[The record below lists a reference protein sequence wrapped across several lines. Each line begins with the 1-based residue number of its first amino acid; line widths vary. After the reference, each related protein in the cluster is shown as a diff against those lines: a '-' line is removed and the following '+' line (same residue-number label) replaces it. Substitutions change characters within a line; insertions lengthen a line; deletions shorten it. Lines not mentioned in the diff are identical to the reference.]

1 MPSASSLPKML
12 SLSRLKLK
20 KSFFWDFYL
29 IIFISI
35 ILGFFWEY
43 IPQLGGTVGYEM
55 NLSTHRCRK
64 ICPHDKERSLHSGR
78 CIKKCQKG
86 YKHHSRSGHCV
97 PNGYIESPKKKSK
110 LEQKLSASIKRNI
123 KLAAKLAVC
132 RQKLESSK
140 KRRIVPIPVPKHSS
154 TKKTLLTDTPMRGW
168 PQTEKVY
175 DDFLNGLL
183 KRYGKEG
190 DNMNKYYAW

>member
-1 MPSASSLPKML
+1 MK
-12 SLSRLKLK
+12 
-20 KSFFWDFYL
+20 DCD
-29 IIFISI
+29 
-35 ILGFFWEY
+35 
-43 IPQLGGTVGYEM
+43 VGYEM

-154 TKKTLLTDTPMRGW
+154 TKKSNKKRRIVPIPVPKHSSTKKTLLTDTPMRGW